1 MGTSGDRIVVSDG
14 GAEHIMTDVHGIDKT
29 SGAVAITVGATEP
42 VTVIADVRAR
52 QNTAQ
57 LSAQLTA
64 LDISEGGAI
73 IPSPAVRRLAIAFAQ
88 VSPTYDP
95 RRALPAPEHPPWRA
109 DGTGAAHFAG

>member
-52 QNTAQ
+52 QNKIPPHPHR
-57 LSAQLTA
+57 SGVW
-64 LDISEGGAI
+64 GGPRVA
-73 IPSPAVRRLAIAFAQ
+73 RLPQRGSRQ
-88 VSPTYDP
+88 VS
-95 RRALPAPEHPPWRA
+95 
-109 DGTGAAHFAG
+109 